1 MFSTPVHLGAATV
14 TAAHTVSAALPLTAS
29 AGVHRLVVTDAAGA
43 VLGWT
48 EITVSASAL
57 ASTGSDAQS
66 LPTLVTFALIALLAG
81 LGALHRRRRLRRVE
95 EISPAALSDGQGVSP

>member
-1 MFSTPVHLGAATV
+1 M
-14 TAAHTVSAALPLTAS
+14 
-29 AGVHRLVVTDAAGA
+29 TDAAGA

-81 LGALHRRRRLRRVE
+81 LGALHRRSLRLRRVG